1 MISEAHDVSIRYIL
15 GDFKDIEMCIRDSPF
30 RGPMPLQPPTSPAR
44 LPVRQAQR
52 TGRLP
57 CLRGY
62 CAASRQTPTWSYALV
77 RKKSPPVGRCP
88 GADGEG
94 AGRAASKTGPPR
106 QNHPLRESI
115 RFAPAP
121 LPLSLI
127 HIFPKAF
134 TLLWASV

>member
-1 MISEAHDVSIRYIL
+1 MRTTGWPTSLLAAREGKLLRPL
-15 GDFKDIEMCIRDSPF
+15 ENFEGPF

-94 AGRAASKTGPPR
+94 AGRAALKTGPPR

-121 LPLSLI
+121 LPFQSKGSAGTI
-127 HIFPKAF
+127 RKRQ
-134 TLLWASV
+134 S